1 MLAVFPKYMRM
12 ASGTYSLRSTLIQTL
27 VRFKRPDVPVVVAAR
42 NTAAVVLP
50 MAIGFTT
57 GHPAAGLGVSAGALE
72 VMFADQPGPYRQRL
86 QIIVLVSLAAALSG
100 LVGFLVGG
108 HFAWSVLALAVWG
121 FLGGMLVLFGPNM
134 ARVGMTSMIL
144 LVVASAAPLPLPQA
158 LTASGLILAGGLLQ
172 ALFSIAAWPLQRY
185 RPERFALASVYRD
198 LARQARRQPD
208 RDDAPPV
215 VETLTSLQ
223 QTLLG
228 RVHAHRRAMESFH
241 VLLEL
246 AERMRL
252 EWMALAEESTGSTA
266 EAVFRQ
272 DAARVLDGI
281 AGALEH
287 GERPTR
293 AHRALRALEATMK
306 PPEPGKR
313 PRRNASLRHMHALA
327 GQLAAA
333 VRNANWAG
341 SRGELRA
348 HAADTSL
355 PRALRNIAP
364 LAAVRANLNLSS
376 TAFRHSLRC
385 AVVLALA
392 LVVAHIAGLGRG
404 YWLPMTAAIVLKPD
418 FSATFNAGLL
428 RVLGTLLGLV
438 IVSVLLHL
446 TPESVWAHLL
456 AMAVLCF
463 GFRYLASAHY
473 GIAVAA
479 LTGTVVIPLSFSG
492 FQPGPA
498 LDERVLNTVLG
509 SALAMLAYMLWPTWE
524 RGYTRAMLADML
536 AAYSGYLHA
545 LVTGNDASSRRD
557 ARAAA
562 RAARTNARAS
572 VDRLRAEPGTSTE
585 LMQLSTSLL
594 ANGNRLVRTSMAL
607 EALLDEK
614 GNLPCGDATDA
625 FLDAACV
632 ALQRVVT
639 AVRESREP
647 DAFPPL
653 RPLQLALARRL
664 RETSD
669 DDDDDTPASLI
680 ILSDRLTDNIN
691 TLAHVLGRALPSD
704 DTEDMPDTPRP
715 DVPPV

>member
-1 MLAVFPKYMRM
+1 MS
-12 ASGTYSLRSTLIQTL
+12 ASAYSLRSSLVGALI
-27 VRFKRPDVPVVVAAR
+27 RFKRPDVPVTVAVR

-50 MAIGFTT
+50 MAIGFAS
-57 GHPAAGLGVSAGALE
+57 GHPGVGLGVSAGALE

-86 QIIVLVSLAAALSG
+86 QVIVLVSLAAALSG

-108 HFAWSVLALAVWG
+108 HFAWTVLALAVWG
-121 FLGGMLVLFGPNM
+121 LLGGMLVLFGPNI

-144 LVVASAAPLPLPQA
+144 LAVTSAAPLPWPQA
-158 LTASGLILAGGLLQ
+158 LNASGLILAGGLLQ

-198 LARQARRQPD
+198 LGRQARQQPD

-215 VETLTSLQ
+215 AETLTYLQ

-241 VLLEL
+241 ILLEL

-252 EWMALAEESTGSTA
+252 EWMALAEESTDSTA
-266 EAVFRQ
+266 ELMFRR

-281 AGALEH
+281 ASALEH

-293 AHRALRALEATMK
+293 ARRALRVLQAAMEPHA
-306 PPEPGKR
+306 PGKR
-313 PRRNASLRHMHALA
+313 SRPDASLRHMRALA

-341 SRGELRA
+341 SRGEIRA
-348 HAADTSL
+348 QAADTSL

-364 LAAVRANLNLSS
+364 IAAVRANLNLSS
-376 TAFRHSLRC
+376 TALRHSLRC

-392 LVVAHIAGLGRG
+392 LVVAHVAGLGRG

-438 IVSVLLHL
+438 VVSVLLHL

-456 AMAVLCF
+456 VMGVLCF

-479 LTGTVVIPLSFSG
+479 LTGTVVILLSFSG

-498 LDERVLNTVLG
+498 LDERVLNTILG

-524 RGYTRAMLADML
+524 RGYTRTMLANML
-536 AAYSGYLHA
+536 DAYSKYLHT

-562 RAARTNARAS
+562 RAARSNARAS
-572 VDRLRAEPGTSTE
+572 VDRLRAEPGTSTD

-607 EALLDEK
+607 EALLDET
-614 GNLPCGDATDA
+614 GNLPCGDATDE
-625 FLDAACV
+625 FLDAACL
-632 ALQRVVT
+632 ALQQVVI

-647 DAFPPL
+647 DEFPPL

-664 RETSD
+664 REIPD

-691 TLAHVLGRALPSD
+691 TLAHVLGKALPAD
-704 DTEDMPDTPRP
+704 DTGDMPGTPRP